1 MEEPPG
7 EHAAGRADQVTRFTS
22 ETVAVQ
28 NAWGSRRWQ
37 VGTPRTMWA
46 AVNHWRMPGSCVAGA
61 AVTGVRGSIQIG
73 VAIIAVVAAVS
84 SCGGSAAKSQA
95 STASSPARTSASSAR
110 LSALP
115 SAVLAN
121 GVPAASPPAG
131 YRWVGSTAQG
141 VWFAVPDSW
150 AAINLAKVSVTQAI
164 SSFGFKG
171 ISSSVMKTALN
182 ELSQQ
187 HAIFAADLASAVR
200 SPYEFATNVNAFCAP
215 TMIAP
220 DASSLPAMKA
230 AAQAQYARIGAHI
243 LALGDATIDGDVGIK
258 SEFKV
263 TTTSGI
269 PLTYTVYIVLTK
281 GSHLCSITLTTDNPA
296 PFQRIFRKI
305 VGTIH
310 VS

>member
-7 EHAAGRADQVTRFTS
+7 EHAAGGADQVTLFTS
-22 ETVAVQ
+22 ETVAAR

-37 VGTPRTMWA
+37 AGTPGTMWA
-46 AVNHWRMPGSCVAGA
+46 AVKGWRMPGSCGARA
-61 AVTGVRGSIQIG
+61 AVTRARGAIQIG
-73 VAIIAVVAAVS
+73 VAVIAMVAAVS

-95 STASSPARTSASSAR
+95 PTASSSAGM
-110 LSALP
+110 SALP
-115 SAVLAN
+115 SAVLPN
-121 GVPAASPPAG
+121 RIPAPSPPAG

-150 AAINLAKVSVTQAI
+150 AAVNLAKVSVTQAI
-164 SSFGFKG
+164 SRFGFKG
-171 ISSSVMKTALN
+171 ISSSDMKTALN
-182 ELSQQ
+182 ELSQR

-258 SEFKV
+258 SEYKV

-269 PLTYTVYIVLTK
+269 PLTYTTYNVLTK
-281 GSHLCSITLTTDNPA
+281 SSRACSITLTTDNPV
-296 PFQRIFRKI
+296 PFQGVFRKI
-305 VGTIH
+305 GGTIH